1 MLFFRAEEHVDRWCQ
16 QWNLSR
22 GALLPL
28 EQAWRLARAWFQAD
42 RGAAEW
48 RRPTVDE
55 VESLFSEL
63 RLTDP
68 FWRLR

>member
-1 MLFFRAEEHVDRWCQ
+1 
-16 QWNLSR
+16 
-22 GALLPL
+22 LLPL

-63 RLTDP
+63 RLTEP